1 MDSTHETAY
10 WIYRID
16 WIDLIY
22 IIIIISLSSC
32 GYSRLNDQ
40 SNEFKFNSIEI
51 NGDKRLSFILKNNL
65 NLLSKP
71 ESKKS
76 YDLLINLTSSKTSK
90 IKDTTGKTTR
100 FNVVLNGDL
109 KLTDNNKVVRNRSFT
124 VNNDYDVSNNH
135 SDTVRNEKNSIQN
148 NIDSLSEEITKYIQ
162 LINLN

>member
-1 MDSTHETAY
+1 MKKIKISLY
-10 WIYRID
+10 IM
-16 WIDLIY
+16 
-22 IIIIISLSSC
+22 IIIGLSSC

-100 FNVVLNGDL
+100 FNVILNGDL
-109 KLTDNNKVVRNRSFT
+109 KLTDNNKVVKNRSFT
-124 VNNDYDVSNNH
+124 VSNDYDVSNNH
-135 SDTVRNEKNSIQN
+135 SDTIRNEKNSIQN
-148 NIDSLSEEITKYIQ
+148 NIDLLSEEITKYIQ

>member
-1 MDSTHETAY
+1 MKKIKISLY
-10 WIYRID
+10 I
-16 WIDLIY
+16 L
-22 IIIIISLSSC
+22 IIIGLSSC

-51 NGDKRLSFILKNNL
+51 NGDKRLSYILKNNL

-100 FNVVLNGDL
+100 FNVILNGDL
-109 KLTDNNKVVRNRSFT
+109 KLTDNNKVVKNRSFT
-124 VNNDYDVSNNH
+124 VSNDYDVSNNH
-135 SDTVRNEKNSIQN
+135 SDTIRNEKNSIQS
-148 NIDSLSEEITKYIQ
+148 NIDLLSEEITKYIQ

>member
-1 MDSTHETAY
+1 MKK
-10 WIYRID
+10 IKI
-16 WIDLIY
+16 LLY
-22 IIIIISLSSC
+22 IIIIIGLSSC
-32 GYSRLNDQ
+32 GFSRLNDQ
-40 SNEFKFNSIEI
+40 SNEFKFNTIEI
-51 NGDKRLSFILKNNL
+51 NGDKRLSYILKNNL

-100 FNVVLNGDL
+100 FNMVLNGEL
-109 KLTDNNKVVRNRSFT
+109 VLTDDNKVVKNRLFT

-135 SDTVRNEKNSIQN
+135 SYTIRNSIQN
-148 NIDSLSEEITKYIQ
+148 NIDLLSEEITKYIR

>member
-1 MDSTHETAY
+1 MRKIKIS
-10 WIYRID
+10 
-16 WIDLIY
+16 LY
-22 IIIIISLSSC
+22 IMIIVALSSC

-40 SNEFKFNSIEI
+40 SNEFKLNSIEI
-51 NGDKRLSFILKNNL
+51 NGDKRLSYILKNNL

-109 KLTDNNKVVRNRSFT
+109 KLTDNNKVVKNRSFI
-124 VNNDYDVSNNH
+124 VSNDYDVSNNH
-135 SDTVRNEKNSIQN
+135 SDTIRNEKNSIQN
-148 NIDSLSEEITKYIQ
+148 NIDLLSEEITKYIQ

>member
-1 MDSTHETAY
+1 MKK
-10 WIYRID
+10 IRIS
-16 WIDLIY
+16 LY
-22 IIIIISLSSC
+22 IIIIIALSSC

-51 NGDKRLSFILKNNL
+51 NGDKRLSYTLKNNL
-65 NLLSKP
+65 NLLSKS

-76 YDLLINLTSSKTSK
+76 YDVLINLTSSKTSK

-100 FNVVLNGDL
+100 FNIVLNGDL
-109 KLTDNNKVVRNRSFT
+109 KLTDNHKVVMNRSFT

-135 SDTVRNEKNSIQN
+135 SDTIRNEKNSIQN

>member
-1 MDSTHETAY
+1 MKKIKIS
-10 WIYRID
+10 
-16 WIDLIY
+16 LY
-22 IIIIISLSSC
+22 IIIIIGLSSC

-90 IKDTTGKTTR
+90 IKDTTGKTKR
-100 FNVVLNGDL
+100 FNIVLNGDL
-109 KLTDNNKVVRNRSFT
+109 KLTDNNKVVKNRSFI
-124 VNNDYDVSNNH
+124 VSNDYDVSNNH
-135 SDTVRNEKNSIQN
+135 SDTIRNEKNSIQN
-148 NIDSLSEEITKYIQ
+148 NIDSLSEAITKYIQ

>member
-1 MDSTHETAY
+1 MKKIKISLY
-10 WIYRID
+10 IM
-16 WIDLIY
+16 
-22 IIIIISLSSC
+22 IIIGLSSC

-51 NGDKRLSFILKNNL
+51 NGDKRLSYILKNNL

-109 KLTDNNKVVRNRSFT
+109 KLTDNNKVVKNRSFT
-124 VNNDYDVSNNH
+124 VSNDYDVSNNH
-135 SDTVRNEKNSIQN
+135 SDTIRNEKNSIQN

>member
-1 MDSTHETAY
+1 MKKIKISLY
-10 WIYRID
+10 IM
-16 WIDLIY
+16 
-22 IIIIISLSSC
+22 IIIGLSSC

-51 NGDKRLSFILKNNL
+51 NGDKRLSYILKNNL

-76 YDLLINLTSSKTSK
+76 YDILINLTSFKTSK

-100 FNVVLNGDL
+100 FNMVLIGGI
-109 KLTDNNKVVRNRSFT
+109 KLTDDNKAIKNRSFT

-135 SDTVRNEKNSIQN
+135 SDTIRNEKKSIQN
-148 NIDSLSEEITKYIQ
+148 NVDSLSEEITKYIQ

>member
-1 MDSTHETAY
+1 MRKIKIS
-10 WIYRID
+10 
-16 WIDLIY
+16 LY
-22 IIIIISLSSC
+22 IVIILGLSSC
-32 GYSRLNDQ
+32 GFSRLNDQ

-51 NGDKRLSFILKNNL
+51 NGDKRLSYILKNNL

-100 FNVVLNGDL
+100 FNVILNGDL
-109 KLTDNNKVVRNRSFT
+109 KLTDNNKVVKNRSFI
-124 VNNDYDVSNNH
+124 VSNDYDVSNNH
-135 SDTVRNEKNSIQN
+135 SDTIRNEKNSIQN

>member
-1 MDSTHETAY
+1 MKKIKIS
-10 WIYRID
+10 
-16 WIDLIY
+16 LY
-22 IIIIISLSSC
+22 IIIFIGISSC

-40 SNEFKFNSIEI
+40 SNEFKLNSIEI

-90 IKDTTGKTTR
+90 IKDAAGKTTR
-100 FNVVLNGDL
+100 FSLVLNGDL
-109 KLTDNNKVVRNRSFT
+109 KLTDNSKSNKNRSFS
-124 VNNDYDVSNNH
+124 VSNDYDVSNNH
-135 SDTVRNEKNSIQN
+135 SDTIRNEKNSIQN
-148 NIDSLSEEITKYIQ
+148 NVDSLSEEITKYIQ

>member
-1 MDSTHETAY
+1 MKKIKIS
-10 WIYRID
+10 
-16 WIDLIY
+16 LY
-22 IIIIISLSSC
+22 IIIIIGLSSC

-40 SNEFKFNSIEI
+40 LTEFKFNSIEI
-51 NGDKRLSFILKNNL
+51 NGDKRLSYILKNNL

-109 KLTDNNKVVRNRSFT
+109 KLTDNNKVVKNRSFI
-124 VNNDYDVSNNH
+124 VSNDYDVSNNH
-135 SDTVRNEKNSIQN
+135 SDTIRNEKNSIQN

>member
-1 MDSTHETAY
+1 MKKIKIS
-10 WIYRID
+10 
-16 WIDLIY
+16 LY
-22 IIIIISLSSC
+22 IIIILALSSC

-51 NGDKRLSFILKNNL
+51 NGERRLSYILKNNL

-109 KLTDNNKVVRNRSFT
+109 KLTDNNKVVKNRSFI
-124 VNNDYDVSNNH
+124 VSSDYDVSNNH
-135 SDTVRNEKNSIQN
+135 SDTIRNEKNSIQR
-148 NIDSLSEEITKYIQ
+148 NIDALSEEITKYIQ

>member
-1 MDSTHETAY
+1 MKKIKISLY
-10 WIYRID
+10 IM
-16 WIDLIY
+16 
-22 IIIIISLSSC
+22 IIIGLNSC

-90 IKDTTGKTTR
+90 IKDITGKTTR
-100 FNVVLNGDL
+100 FNVILNGDL
-109 KLTDNNKVVRNRSFT
+109 KLTDNNKVVKNRSFT
-124 VNNDYDVSNNH
+124 VIYDYDVSNNH
-135 SDTVRNEKNSIQN
+135 SDTIRNEKNSIQN
-148 NIDSLSEEITKYIQ
+148 NIDLLSEEITKYIQ

>member
-1 MDSTHETAY
+1 MKKIKILLY
-10 WIYRID
+10 IM
-16 WIDLIY
+16 
-22 IIIIISLSSC
+22 IIIGLSSC

-40 SNEFKFNSIEI
+40 STEFKFNNIEI
-51 NGDKRLSFILKNNL
+51 NGDKRLSYILKNNL

-100 FNVVLNGDL
+100 FNVILNGDL
-109 KLTDNNKVVRNRSFT
+109 KLTDNNKVVKNRSFT

-135 SDTVRNEKNSIQN
+135 SDTIRNEKNSIQN

>member
-1 MDSTHETAY
+1 MKKIKIS
-10 WIYRID
+10 
-16 WIDLIY
+16 LY
-22 IIIIISLSSC
+22 IIIIIGLSSC

-51 NGDKRLSFILKNNL
+51 NGDKRLSYILKNNL

-100 FNVVLNGDL
+100 FNVILNGDL
-109 KLTDNNKVVRNRSFT
+109 KLTDNNKVVKNRSFT
-124 VNNDYDVSNNH
+124 VSNDYDVSNNH
-135 SDTVRNEKNSIQN
+135 SDTIRNEKNSIQN